1 MPGTNSIHV
10 VISCHSSVHVE
21 QYYMYSDYFYNSS
34 HALLCL
40 LIGASHPLTD
50 SAYEVIIICIPVVYS
65 ASPASSISI
74 MY

>member
-1 MPGTNSIHV
+1 
-10 VISCHSSVHVE
+10 
-21 QYYMYSDYFYNSS
+21 MYSDYFYNSS